1 MLRDIPTSSA
11 RLNSAIIPCIRRK
24 PKQEGIRRVQFTE
37 EGAVLS
43 MKVTDQSYGF
53 GKETEKASK
62 IDAKDTEKIEGG
74 GKTTY
79 WEFIYLERGS
89 IGAV

>member
-1 MLRDIPTSSA
+1 MLRDITTSIC
-11 RLNSAIIPCIRRK
+11 LNGAVNPSLKRNTNLK
-24 PKQEGIRRVQFTE
+24 GTRRVQFTE